1 MDYTDDD
8 KVGLNQLNPNL
19 QALLNNLTTS
29 QAFQELK
36 SSLDVHKSDNQRHL
50 TEDTIDKINYSYN
63 RIKETLD
70 EDVGKMLN
78 DFVNTVVGIQQ
89 HIENEVIHWT
99 AVEKAEYKNIL
110 NLVRNAIFQMES
122 NISKYQLDT
131 SSNYVS
137 NERYE
142 SLDTNVQQHIAN
154 SNIHV
159 YGIER
164 TKWNNMIHD
173 ANSYTDQTM
182 QAHKQDTTT
191 HTTDRE
197 KTIWND
203 HVNNNAIHMSVTD
216 VALIRNHM
224 EDNTIHIPLDDQVK
238 LKELESLVPTLVN
251 RITELE
257 KIVSNQEALLER
269 ISRSISILE

>member
-1 MDYTDDD
+1 MDYTDED
-8 KVGLNQLNPNL
+8 KVGLSQLNPDL
-19 QALLNNLTTS
+19 QALLANLTTS

-50 TEDTIDKINYSYN
+50 TQETMSKIDYSYN

-70 EDVGKMLN
+70 EDVGRMLT
-78 DFVNTVVGIQQ
+78 DFVDSVVSIQQ
-89 HIENEVIHWT
+89 HINNEVIHWT

-110 NLVRNAIFQMES
+110 NLVRNAIAQMES
-122 NISKYQLDT
+122 NITKYQLDT

-137 NERYE
+137 NKQYQG
-142 SLDTNVQQHIAN
+142 LDTNVQQHIAN

-164 TKWNNMIHD
+164 TKWNNMIYD
-173 ANSYTDQTM
+173 ANEYTDQVM
-182 QAHKQDTTT
+182 QAHKQDQVQ
-191 HTTDRE
+191 HTTDLE
-197 KTIWND
+197 KSIWND
-203 HVNNNAIHMSVTD
+203 HVNNNAIHMNVTD
-216 VALIRNHM
+216 VALMHNHIQ
-224 EDNTIHIPLDDQVK
+224 DGTVHITLDDQVK
-238 LKELESLVPTLVN
+238 LKELETLVPTLVN

-257 KIVSNQEALLER
+257 KIVSKQEDLLER